1 MDPLEQ
7 TNSQGVHRGLQAA
20 LRVLKTES
28 PSASPT
34 SPIPARMSTSRLSA
48 TKLDAL
54 LTQYGAST
62 VGSTER
68 KRERLQR
75 FIDARLDRHIARNA
89 ETAPKQLR
97 RSARLASN
105 VAPSPSSAPAL
116 SPVRRPA
123 TPTQNR
129 MTTRSMAQ
137 AMSPTPSPVRRRSH
151 PMVTRS
157 QNPRSAARV
166 ALERIRDILSAYLA

>member
-1 MDPLEQ
+1 
-7 TNSQGVHRGLQAA
+7 
-20 LRVLKTES
+20 
-28 PSASPT
+28 
-34 SPIPARMSTSRLSA
+34 MSTSRLSA

-129 MTTRSMAQ
+129 MTTRSMALQ
-137 AMSPTPSPVRRRSH
+137 CSRGGSDQRDTSVHTPVARGETPVRRRSH

>member
-1 MDPLEQ
+1 
-7 TNSQGVHRGLQAA
+7 
-20 LRVLKTES
+20 
-28 PSASPT
+28 
-34 SPIPARMSTSRLSA
+34 MSTSRLSA

-89 ETAPKQLR
+89 ETAPKQPR

-123 TPTQNR
+123 TPTLPSQNR

-137 AMSPTPSPVRRRSH
+137 ATKTVHPRAMSPTPSPVRRRSH

>member
-1 MDPLEQ
+1 
-7 TNSQGVHRGLQAA
+7 
-20 LRVLKTES
+20 
-28 PSASPT
+28 
-34 SPIPARMSTSRLSA
+34 MSTSRLSA

-89 ETAPKQLR
+89 ETGEPAPKQLR

-129 MTTRSMAQ
+129 MTTRSMAS
-137 AMSPTPSPVRRRSH
+137 APSPVRRRSH
-151 PMVTRS
+151 AMVTRS

>member
-1 MDPLEQ
+1 
-7 TNSQGVHRGLQAA
+7 
-20 LRVLKTES
+20 
-28 PSASPT
+28 
-34 SPIPARMSTSRLSA
+34 MSTSRLSA

-89 ETAPKQLR
+89 ETGEPAPKQLR

-123 TPTQNR
+123 TPTLPSQNR